1 MEYKQ
6 LGAAG
11 VKVSRLCL
19 GTAFRG
25 QKDDAVCEDVIRHAI
40 DVGVNFF
47 DCANFYGRGRSER
60 FLGRAMAGHRDEL
73 VITSKVCSLMG
84 EGPND
89 VGLSR
94 YSIIRECERS
104 LERLNTNR
112 IDVYLLHNV
121 DEKTPSEEILHAMDH
136 LVQQGKIIYGGS
148 CNHPPWRFMEHLG
161 IQEAEG
167 MATFVVTQTQYSLLN
182 RYEVE
187 GDMVD
192 LCRKFGI
199 GIMTYSPLAVGLLT
213 GLFRRGK
220 DPVTGSPWDQPSSD
234 RYGRTMSE
242 QTEAVIQK
250 LIEVGNVV
258 GKTPAQVAIAW
269 ILDHPEITSPILGP
283 DTMEH
288 FDEACG
294 ALGWELDPEHRAALD
309 EVSETPSES
318 LMA

>member
-104 LERLNTNR
+104 LERLNTDR

-121 DEKTPSEEILHAMDH
+121 DTETPSEEILRAIDH
-136 LVQQGKIIYGGS
+136 LVQQGKVIYAGS
-148 CNHPPWRFMEHLG
+148 CNHQPWRLMEHLG
-161 IQEAEG
+161 IQKAEG
-167 MATFVVTQTQYSLLN
+167 LAPFVITQTQYSLLN

-187 GDMVD
+187 GNMLD
-192 LCRKFGI
+192 LCRKHGI

-213 GLFRRGK
+213 GLFRRGA
-220 DPVTGSPWDQPSSD
+220 DPVAGSPWDHGLDD
-234 RYGRTMSE
+234 RYESTMSE
-242 QTEAVIQK
+242 QTEAVIHK
-250 LIEVGNVV
+250 LIEVGEEA

-283 DTMEH
+283 DTIEH
-288 FDEACG
+288 FDEALG
-294 ALGWELDPEHRAALD
+294 AVGWDLATEHRAVLD
-309 EVSETPSES
+309 EVSETPSRS